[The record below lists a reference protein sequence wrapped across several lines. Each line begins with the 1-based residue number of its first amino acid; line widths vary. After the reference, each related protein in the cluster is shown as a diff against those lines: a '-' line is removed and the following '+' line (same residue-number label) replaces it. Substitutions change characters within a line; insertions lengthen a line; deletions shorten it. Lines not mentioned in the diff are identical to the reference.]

1 MTIMSGAAGASAA
14 KAATAAAAFSPTI
27 YGRVEASGYVAL
39 GDDYTFNLGA
49 PGPTASCDVGIWV
62 IQTVDNCYIRV
73 GINDSP
79 NTVNTWYNTGGASQG
94 APGLISSTGATVFEL
109 GEQCDTVTIDHT
121 DNTVAS
127 SPTFATVSSSYTDN
141 SAFAPT
147 QDAKYGRQVQVADIS
162 SQSPTPTEG
171 YVSFDVTFVK
181 AGLDN
186 YNITYRVYATALAE
200 WEP

>member
-1 MTIMSGAAGASAA
+1 MFVGVVGGGMANAQNKVSTFA
-14 KAATAAAAFSPTI
+14 PTQ
-27 YGRVEASGYVAL
+27 YGRHSAIGYVAL
-39 GDDYTFNLGA
+39 GDDYTFNLGS

-73 GINDSP
+73 GINDNP
-79 NTVNTWYNTGGASQG
+79 NVVNTWYNTSSVSQG

-121 DNTVAS
+121 DTTVAS
-127 SPTFATVSSSYTDN
+127 TPTFATVSSSYTDN

-162 SQSPTPTEG
+162 DLSPTPTEG
-171 YVSFDVTFVK
+171 YVTFDVTFSK
-181 AGLDN
+181 AGLDD
-186 YNITYRVYATALAE
+186 YNIIFSVFGAAQAE